1 MVIGQVN
8 DIREEEEPLIDGK
21 VISQLPVLGVRV
33 QTVKLIRVPAEP
45 VYVFQRG
52 GVQPKLIRIT

>member
-1 MVIGQVN
+1 MN
-8 DIREEEEPLIDGK
+8 DIREEEESLIDGQ
-21 VISQLPVLGVRV
+21 VISQLPVFGVRI

-52 GVQPKLIRIT
+52 SVQPELIQIPQGRS